1 MTLFRAAGV
10 AALLALAA
18 PASADW
24 LITPFVGRSLG
35 GKTSLLSFDGGAGSQ
50 HWVFGGAG
58 GWLGTGPLGAEV
70 ELTFVPHFFE
80 RGEGALARGSRV
92 TTLSGNVI
100 AALPTSVTRESLR
113 PYAVAGLGLLHAR
126 IDEAFF
132 PVDRNL
138 LGLSV
143 GGGAIGA
150 VGERTAIRFDLR
162 HIRSVR
168 GEGESVVGVQQV
180 RLSFWRAAI
189 GLTLRY

>member
-1 MTLFRAAGV
+1 
-10 AALLALAA
+10 
-18 PASADW
+18 
-24 LITPFVGRSLG
+24 
-35 GKTSLLSFDGGAGSQ
+35 
-50 HWVFGGAG
+50 
-58 GWLGTGPLGAEV
+58 V
-70 ELTFVPHFFE
+70 EATFVPHFFE
-80 RGEGALARGSRV
+80 RGGGGLASSRV

-100 AALPTSVTRESLR
+100 VALPTSVTRDSLR
-113 PYAVAGLGLLHAR
+113 PYAIAGLGLLHAR
-126 IDEAFF
+126 IDEPFF

-138 LGLSV
+138 LGLSF

-150 VGERTAIRFDLR
+150 LGERTAIRFDLR